1 MSAMK
6 KISIV
11 TVAYNA
17 VGSIEETIQSILS
30 QDYKGYEYIVIDGGS
45 TDGTTT
51 VIDKYSSH
59 IDYYVS
65 EPDKGIYDAMNKAI
79 DVASGEWIIFLNSG
93 DKFASPGVL
102 SSIATHM
109 VSYPDCSVIYGDTI
123 IKYPWGSFKSE
134 GKAISPQDMY
144 LPFCHQSAFVR
155 TELMR
160 QYKFDLS
167 YKVVADYK
175 FFYQLHCLGKQFL
188 HVSELISEYDMNGYS
203 SQRVVEL
210 YREIAKINGT
220 YRTLSY
226 YKKMC
231 VLRVSQLT
239 KKMLPASWTQKI
251 IERRRLSEQ
260 SNN

>member
-1 MSAMK
+1 MK

-17 VGSIEETIQSILS
+17 ACSIEETIQSVIS
-30 QDYKGYEYIVIDGGS
+30 QDNQDYEYIVIDGGS
-45 TDGTTT
+45 TDGTTA
-51 VIDKYSSH
+51 IIERYASA

-65 EPDKGIYDAMNKAI
+65 EPDRGIYDAMNKAI
-79 DVASGEWIIFLNSG
+79 DVANGEWIIFLNSG
-93 DKFASPGVL
+93 DKFTSPNVL
-102 SSIATHM
+102 SSVTNHIA
-109 VSYPDCSVIYGDTI
+109 SYPESSVIYGDTI

-144 LPFCHQSAFVR
+144 LPFCHQSTFVK

-167 YKVVADYK
+167 YKIVADYN
-175 FFYQLHCLGKQFL
+175 FFYQLHCLGKKFL
-188 HVSELISEYDMNGYS
+188 HVKELISEYDMAGYS
-203 SQRVVEL
+203 SRRVVEL

-220 YRTLSY
+220 YKTFFY
-226 YKKMC
+226 YKKMG
-231 VLRVSQLT
+231 VLRVSQLA
-239 KKMLPASWTQKI
+239 KKIFPSSWTQKI

-260 SNN
+260 PNS